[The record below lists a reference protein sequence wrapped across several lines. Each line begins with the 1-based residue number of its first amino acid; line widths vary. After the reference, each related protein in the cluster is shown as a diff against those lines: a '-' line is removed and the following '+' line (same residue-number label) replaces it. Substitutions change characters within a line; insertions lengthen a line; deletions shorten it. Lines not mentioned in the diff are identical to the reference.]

1 MDNIWT
7 YAYLA
12 MLVIY
17 KLAENVAM
25 RKTETL
31 ARKTRWEWS
40 MALIAVPYYLVMAVP
55 LVEHL
60 YFQWAGGYLYWILG
74 GICFL
79 GGTFFRVRGHLDL
92 QQGFSMAIE
101 EVEQARLVQTGL
113 YAHIRH
119 PLYLG
124 NLCLFVACPLF
135 MAAHYS
141 WALTVLGAIG
151 ILWRI
156 QIEERFLQAH
166 LEGYE
171 AYMERTWALFPWT
184 Y

>member
-1 MDNIWT
+1 MDNIWI

-12 MLVIY
+12 LLLIY
-17 KLAENVAM
+17 KLAENMAM
-25 RKTETL
+25 RKTGTL

-40 MALIAVPYYLVMAVP
+40 MALIAVPYYLVMAGP

-60 YFQWAGGYLYWILG
+60 YLQWEGGYWHWILG
-74 GICFL
+74 GMWFVGAI
-79 GGTFFRVRGHLDL
+79 FFRVRGHLDL
-92 QQGFSMAIE
+92 QRGFSMAIE

-113 YAHIRH
+113 YAYIRH

-135 MAAHYS
+135 MATRYC

-151 ILWRI
+151 VLWRI
-156 QIEERFLQAH
+156 QIEERFLRAH
-166 LEGYE
+166 LEGYG
-171 AYMERTWALFPWT
+171 AYMEKTSALVPWI